1 MTGIP
6 MAAPAAPRPV
16 QQAAAPVAA
25 PPAPVYAP
33 PVAVAPE
40 PAPSLPPPPPMQW
53 QAPPEKKI
61 PNWLGFLIAAAVF
74 GGIAYSVIWYTGRD
88 ETGSAKKAAA
98 GAVAPKSNT
107 KHPYANALE
116 VAGFRIT
123 QPGKNKVSVQFLVVN
138 HSGVEMSDLGGVIT
152 LRAKGLD
159 AEAAPAAVFQFK
171 VSSVPPFGAKEVE
184 VSEVMEIRKPND
196 MPDWQFYEPVV
207 EITSPVE

>member
-1 MTGIP
+1 
-6 MAAPAAPRPV
+6 MAAPAAPRPAV
-16 QQAAAPVAA
+16 QQAVQQT
-25 PPAPVYAP
+25 PPAPAYAP
-33 PVAVAPE
+33 PVYQPPVAAPE
-40 PAPSLPPPPPMQW
+40 PAPALPPPPPLQW

-61 PNWLGFLIAAAVF
+61 PNWAAFLIAAAVF

-88 ETGSAKKAAA
+88 ETPSAKKASA
-98 GAVAPKSNT
+98 GTVAPKSNV

-159 AEAAPAAVFQFK
+159 ADAAPAAVFKFK

-184 VSEVMEIRKPND
+184 VNEVMEIRKPND